1 MSSWSSYPPPP
12 RRSRSRSP
20 SRGGYSG
27 RPYPD
32 SYPEGYRDW
41 EYDRERWGYERDRM
55 YDYGRRG
62 RSRSPPTD
70 EGMSLVALCAL
81 FSKIWFSWQKTTTID
96 VSIRQGAVRPAA
108 SLQRR
113 LRFEHM

>member
-1 MSSWSSYPPPP
+1 MSSWPYPPPP

-20 SRGGYSG
+20 SRSSYPPG

-41 EYDRERWGYERDRM
+41 EYDRERWPYERDRL

-62 RSRSPPTD
+62 RSRSPPD
-70 EGMSLVALCAL
+70 ESGSAHLLL
-81 FSKIWFSWQKTTTID
+81 FS
-96 VSIRQGAVRPAA
+96 A
-108 SLQRR
+108 SDSDTGS
-113 LRFEHM
+113 